1 MLEFGQKNEICDKMA
16 PGLLANLSFCQVKK
30 IDFFNP
36 GEKLAIAH
44 TERAGIQNRFINKLN
59 IFLKKFRGT

>member
-36 GEKLAIAH
+36 GEKLGLLKGVGH
-44 TERAGIQNRFINKLN
+44 WLSEMRWDKLRKPYM
-59 IFLKKFRGT
+59 LRLG